1 MDQIIFHL
9 PKELKKEFKI
19 KAIQEDKDMRK
30 ILVELVEKY
39 LKGE

>member
-19 KAIQEDKDMRK
+19 KTIQEEKDMREV
-30 ILVELVEKY
+30 LVELIKKY